1 MMFKKRIILGYV
13 TAGLL
18 CSLNSLAQH
27 SFVFKSGEV
36 KNGTL
41 VNVGNGVVTYSAK
54 GINQVCNLSDL
65 KRIEL
70 EQNMPAVTSGT
81 AAAAPADEQTLT
93 LGKFT
98 LKYSMKGRNITNT
111 PKVENMTEERGT
123 VIVDVTIDK
132 YGNVISAIPGA
143 AGSTT
148 NSKYLFTKAEQ
159 AAKSAKF
166 DTSPTAPLKTSGT
179 ITVLF

>member
-1 MMFKKRIILGYV
+1 MLLKTRIILCSAV
-13 TAGLL
+13 AGFF
-18 CSLNSLAQH
+18 CSLNAFSQH
-27 SFVFKSGEV
+27 SFIFKSGEV
-36 KNGTL
+36 KTGNL
-41 VNVGNGVVTYSAK
+41 VSILNGVVTYSAR
-54 GINQVCNLSDL
+54 GINMVCNVNEL

-70 EQNMPAVTSGT
+70 EQTMPAVTSGT
-81 AAAAPADEQTLT
+81 ASAAPADEQTMS
-93 LGKFT
+93 LGKFS
-98 LKYSMKGRNITNT
+98 LKYAMKGRNITNT

-123 VIVDVTIDK
+123 VVLDVTIDK
-132 YGNVISAIPGA
+132 YGNVTSAIPGA

-179 ITVLF
+179 ITVVF